1 MSREISLI
9 WEIPVTMQVMGNHH
23 TKLTAQE
30 RDMIAVWIGGGIKL
44 REIARRLGQGF
55 DNILG

>member
-1 MSREISLI
+1 
-9 WEIPVTMQVMGNHH
+9 MQVMGNHH

-30 RDMIAVWIGGGIKL
+30 RDMIAVWVGGGIKL